1 MLPQITPIDLK
12 GSKGDSEFH
21 SMQVPDD
28 LVKLSYLPGGPA
40 RNVGRNYGYMA
51 EAILNEESFHPN
63 FNDAL
68 TVHKLLEA
76 IQQSSEEKRTIKT
89 YYNNV

>member
-12 GSKGDSEFH
+12 GSKGGSEFQ

-28 LVKLSYLPGGPA
+28 LVNFSYLPEGPA
-40 RNVGRNYGYMA
+40 RNVGRNYGSMA
-51 EAILNEESFHPN
+51 EAILNGDSFNPN

-68 TVHKLLEA
+68 TMHKLLEK
-76 IQQSSEEKRTIKT
+76 IEQSNELKKRIRIE
-89 YYNNV
+89 